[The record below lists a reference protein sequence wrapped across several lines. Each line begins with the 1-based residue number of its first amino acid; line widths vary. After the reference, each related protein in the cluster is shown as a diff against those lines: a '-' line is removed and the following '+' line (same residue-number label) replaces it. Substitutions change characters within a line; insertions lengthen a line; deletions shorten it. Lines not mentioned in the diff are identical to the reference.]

1 MARQLLRQAMELMD
15 TRKTTHSSAESKE
28 TSPALS
34 RELGDPAVGL
44 PSDLA
49 TSLRYLENS
58 ELQRLQ
64 VAVEAEIARRKPGAS
79 TGKADEVFAPTAAR
93 PVSSSLEAAKIAEIP
108 EGKANLVR
116 ASFEAGLK
124 ARTIARTFGVSVSQV
139 NRIIRSAEKSNAR

>member
-1 MARQLLRQAMELMD
+1 ME
-15 TRKTTHSSAESKE
+15 SYGYSKDHAFVGRIE
-28 TSPALS
+28 RDITALS

-64 VAVEAEIARRKPGAS
+64 VAIEAEIARRKPGAS

>member
-79 TGKADEVFAPTAAR
+79 TGKADEVFAPTAADQYR
-93 PVSSSLEAAKIAEIP
+93 RLLKPRRSPKFRRERQTSFGRRSR
-108 EGKANLVR
+108 R
-116 ASFEAGLK
+116 A
-124 ARTIARTFGVSVSQV
+124 
-139 NRIIRSAEKSNAR
+139 

>member
-1 MARQLLRQAMELMD
+1 MELMD
-15 TRKTTHSSAESKE
+15 TRKTTHSSAGSKE
-28 TSPALS
+28 TSPGLS

-64 VAVEAEIARRKPGAS
+64 VAVEAEIARRKRGAS
-79 TGKADEVFAPTAAR
+79 TSGTDEGSAPRAVKPMPSRTERAD
-93 PVSSSLEAAKIAEIP
+93 IAEIP
-108 EGKANLVR
+108 EGKANLIR
-116 ASFEAGLK
+116 ASFGAGLK
-124 ARTIARTFGVSVSQV
+124 APTIARRFGVSVSQV